1 MTDAP
6 TTVTKEPFWKMGFA
20 VWFTT
25 GAWVG
30 FFPIMPG
37 TVGAIWGLPLA
48 WAMSGV
54 NVGIQIVLIAVMV
67 VAGIPVCT
75 AAARRIGRKDP
86 GCIVWD
92 EIATVPMTFLFVAPG
107 LMTNWRVMLIGFA
120 LHRVFDITKPPP
132 AKRLESL
139 PDGTGI
145 MIDDCVAGVYS
156 CVALHLVLRSGLI
169 AI

>member
-1 MTDAP
+1 
-6 TTVTKEPFWKMGFA
+6 
-20 VWFTT
+20 
-25 GAWVG
+25 
-30 FFPIMPG
+30 MPG

-48 WAMSGV
+48 MAMSGL
-54 NVGIQIVLIAVMV
+54 NVAIQIVLIAVMV

-92 EIATVPMTFLFVAPG
+92 EIATVPMTFLFVASG

-169 AI
+169 VI